1 MRKPTQHILFA
12 ALLLAALDARAQAP
26 SPAPAQGVYPA
37 NALRC
42 VVVAG
47 SSVTFADARVQKLTA
62 YMNRSVTSFVNDEF
76 NERHYESTEVFHEP
90 GDVVK
95 TPPQW
100 LTRMAR
106 TRCKHLVQIAYESSD
121 DAVGPYVLWEMQV
134 MHLDHNSKSEE
145 PDAVATV
152 GDYKK
157 RYRYPRSEAF
167 LKGFIM
173 SDFAHMIV
181 DDLMAS
187 GTLPGLHAAGSVTD
201 ADVRAQYD
209 RIVAGVP
216 RTEYAA
222 RHILMASQEQA
233 QTALDRIRAGEPF
246 SVVARAASADL
257 SSKDAGGQLEW
268 ATANSYAPEFA
279 AAVTALAPRGL
290 AAAPVKTRFGWHV
303 IELTDTRATP
313 IPDFESKREE
323 LRKLLAERDR
333 QQAAAR

>member
-1 MRKPTQHILFA
+1 MNKPAQHILFA
-12 ALLLAALDARAQAP
+12 ALLLSALAARAQAP
-26 SPAPAQGVYPA
+26 SPAPAQGAYPA

-47 SSVTFADARVQKLTA
+47 SSVTYADARVQKLA
-62 YMNRSVTSFVNDEF
+62 AFMNRSVTNFVNDEF
-76 NERHYESTEVFHEP
+76 NERHYESSEVFHEP
-90 GDVVK
+90 EDVVK

-121 DAVGPYVLWEMQV
+121 DAAGPYVLWEMQV
-134 MHLDHNSKSEE
+134 MHLEHNSQSEE
-145 PDAVATV
+145 LDAVITV

-181 DDLMAS
+181 DDLMAF
-187 GTLPGLHAAGSVTD
+187 A
-201 ADVRAQYD
+201 
-209 RIVAGVP
+209 
-216 RTEYAA
+216 
-222 RHILMASQEQA
+222 
-233 QTALDRIRAGEPF
+233 
-246 SVVARAASADL
+246 VVAQAASADP
-257 SSKDAGGQLEW
+257 SSKDAGGQLGW

-303 IELTDTRATP
+303 IEVTDTRATP
-313 IPDFESKREE
+313 IPDFESKRED
-323 LRKLLAERDR
+323 LRKLLVERDR
-333 QQAAAR
+333 QRAAAL